1 MASPGRRVLRN
12 GSRCTN
18 EGPGMMFMGDQ
29 GYWTFPLE
37 FDNTSYSMSSC
48 NVGNEQTHLTA
59 IPAGGRES
67 AGLSS

>member
-1 MASPGRRVLRN
+1 
-12 GSRCTN
+12 
-18 EGPGMMFMGDQ
+18 MMFMGDQ